1 MIVTVRLVTVRR
13 GDIVSLRERKRQR
26 TRERIQDEA
35 FRLVRRDGFD
45 ATTIEA
51 IAEAA
56 DVSASTVYRYFGTKE
71 GVLLWDELELP
82 SWELLEEE
90 LQERPPLDALL
101 AMFERVTHLGFHVSD
116 VEMRSRIRLIF
127 ELPQLRSAF
136 RDALAD
142 YEREFATVI
151 TERADVGPVEARV
164 IAVVAISTFAAVIED
179 WAMAPDER
187 PFAVVAEENVLALR
201 RVLDGE

>member
-1 MIVTVRLVTVRR
+1 VT
-13 GDIVSLRERKRQR
+13 LRERKRQR

-35 FRLVRRDGFD
+35 FRLVRRDGFE

-56 DVSASTVYRYFGTKE
+56 DVSPSTVYRYFGTKE

-82 SWELLEEE
+82 SWHVLDEE
-90 LQERPPLDALL
+90 LQQRPPLEAL
-101 AMFERVTHLGFHVSD
+101 MVTFERVMHLGFHISD
-116 VEMRSRIRLIF
+116 REMQSRLRLIF

-142 YEREFATVI
+142 YEREFAAVI
-151 TERADVGPVEARV
+151 AERTDVGRLEARV
-164 IAVVAISTFAAVIED
+164 IAVLAIGTFAAVIED
-179 WAMAPDER
+179 WAMASEQE
-187 PFAVVAEENVLALR
+187 PFSAVAQASLQALR
-201 RVLDGE
+201 SVLDGG

>member
-1 MIVTVRLVTVRR
+1 MIVTIRIVAVRR
-13 GDIVSLRERKRQR
+13 GHIVSLRERKRQR

-56 DVSASTVYRYFGTKE
+56 DVSSSTVYRYFGTKE

-90 LQERPPLDALL
+90 LRERPPLDALL

-142 YEREFATVI
+142 YEREFAAVI
-151 TERADVGPVEARV
+151 TERSSVGPVEARV

>member
-1 MIVTVRLVTVRR
+1 M
-13 GDIVSLRERKRQR
+13 SLRERKRQR

-56 DVSASTVYRYFGTKE
+56 DVSSSTVYRYFGTKE

-90 LQERPPLDALL
+90 MQERPPLDALL

-142 YEREFATVI
+142 YEREFAAVI
-151 TERADVGPVEARV
+151 TERSNVGPVEARV